1 MSDDIFN
8 NIYNKSLD
16 LLSRREHS
24 TKEIREKL
32 LLRFDDCAVIDSV
45 LTKLEKNNLISNL
58 RFAEA
63 YVSSRKRKGFGPK
76 KISFELI
83 SKGVSES
90 ITNKAI
96 IEEGG
101 WRKAAKRVFEKKFK
115 IGKNS
120 DAKDILKQKT
130 FLQNRGFG
138 FKEIESVFGDD
149 MLWFIAMSYEV
160 LARKYRPANFEE
172 VIGQDHVVK
181 ALINSIES
189 EKIHQAFIFSGTRG
203 VGKTTIARILAKCLN
218 CESGNKP
225 TSKPC
230 NKCSNTTEITAGRS
244 VDFLEIDAAS
254 NTQVEKIRD
263 LIETVEYKPAKGRYK
278 IFLIDEVHMLSTA
291 SFNALLKT
299 LEEPP
304 PHVVFIFA
312 TTNPEKIPKTVQ
324 SRCLQLNLKTVN
336 EEMLNNHLSQILQ
349 KEKIKHD
356 DESIQLISKSAN
368 GSVRDALTI
377 LDQAI
382 AHGNGK
388 LDRNEVKKLLG
399 TIDDSLLLELLE
411 GIVDGDGKK
420 VFDKLAEIEQLLPE
434 YDVILRDLISILHQ
448 VSLEQVLNNSDS
460 GNIKRISNKIDKEF
474 CQLLYEIGM
483 NSFTKFSVH
492 PSPKECLEICLLR
505 MLTFNPLQKLSENN
519 QNIKSGNS
527 EKKSLK
533 KVDEGIKKAKS
544 PLPKVSSEEK
554 LLNNNEDWVKL
565 FNSLELSPFAR
576 NYFGNMSLFSHNDEG
591 MILKADLNLG
601 DVPENIMSEF
611 KTTVESIF
619 SNKINIKIEKGNV
632 INSPIQ
638 LNESKIEK
646 EEILAKDQISK
657 DKEIQDFVEKFNGK
671 IKPETIKPSK

>member
-1 MSDDIFN
+1 
-8 NIYNKSLD
+8 
-16 LLSRREHS
+16 
-24 TKEIREKL
+24 
-32 LLRFDDCAVIDSV
+32 
-45 LTKLEKNNLISNL
+45 
-58 RFAEA
+58 
-63 YVSSRKRKGFGPK
+63 
-76 KISFELI
+76 
-83 SKGVSES
+83 
-90 ITNKAI
+90 
-96 IEEGG
+96 
-101 WRKAAKRVFEKKFK
+101 
-115 IGKNS
+115 
-120 DAKDILKQKT
+120 
-130 FLQNRGFG
+130 
-138 FKEIESVFGDD
+138 
-149 MLWFIAMSYEV
+149 MSYEV
-160 LARKYRPANFEE
+160 LARKYRPSCFEE
-172 VIGQDHVVK
+172 VIGQEHIVK
-181 ALINSIES
+181 ALVNSIES
-189 EKIHQAFIFSGTRG
+189 GKIHQAFIFSGTRG

-218 CESGNKP
+218 CESDTKP
-225 TSKPC
+225 TSVPC
-230 NKCSNTTEITAGRS
+230 NKCSNTIEITAGRS

-336 EEMLNNHLSQILQ
+336 ENMLSNHLNQILK
-349 KEKIKHD
+349 KEKIKYD
-356 DESIQLISKSAN
+356 DESTQLISKSAN

-382 AHGNGK
+382 AHGNGELK
-388 LDRNEVKKLLG
+388 SNEVKKLLG
-399 TIDDSLLLELLE
+399 TIDDSLLFELLE
-411 GIVDGDGKK
+411 GVVDGDGKK

-434 YDVILRDLISILHQ
+434 YDVILRDLISILHE
-448 VSLEQVLNNSDS
+448 VSLEQVLNNSES
-460 GNIKRISNKIDKEF
+460 ENIKSISKKIDKEF

-483 NSFTKFSVH
+483 NSFTRFSVH
-492 PSPKECLEICLLR
+492 PSSKECLEICLLR

-519 QNIKSGNS
+519 QDTSPDNS

-533 KVDEGIKKAKS
+533 KVDKGTKKAINPS
-544 PLPKVSSEEK
+544 PKESSKEK
-554 LLNNNEDWVKL
+554 FLNDNEDWVKL
-565 FNSLELSPFAR
+565 FNSLKLSPFAR

-619 SNKINIKIEKGNV
+619 SSKINIKIEKGNV

-638 LNESKIEK
+638 LNESKTKK
-646 EEILAKDQISK
+646 EESLAKDQISK

-671 IKPETIKPSK
+671 IKPETIKPLK